1 MLWAQTQP
9 CCTTKL
15 KTTSE
20 IVVCINMEKYNF
32 KLVVAEPLP
41 IPHLSY
47 RKKKI
52 NDIEWELPQKKY
64 RDHPLAY
71 G

>member
-1 MLWAQTQP
+1 
-9 CCTTKL
+9 
-15 KTTSE
+15 
-20 IVVCINMEKYNF
+20 MEKYNF